1 MGKLAGFL
9 KRAKKIAGI
18 GMNVL
23 NTVNDIYKGIK
34 PFVEPIVG
42 ALPFGGYINKG
53 LDVASN
59 VIDKVQPFTNRWL
72 NDKDRITSSKV
83 TDGVQKLAGKATQG
97 LLNNFLDTQET
108 RSRGRENIF
117 GDILN

>member
-1 MGKLAGFL
+1 MGKFAGFL
-9 KRAKKIAGI
+9 KRAKRIAGI

-23 NTVNDIYKGIK
+23 NSFNDIYKGVK
-34 PFVEPIVG
+34 PLVEPIVG

-59 VIDKVQPFTNRWL
+59 VIDKVQPFTNRWI
-72 NDKDRITSSKV
+72 NDKDRRIGDKV
-83 TDGVQKLAGKATQG
+83 QNIAGKATQG
-97 LLNNFLDTQET
+97 LLNNYMDVHDSLLNSKGSTV
-108 RSRGRENIF
+108 F